1 MDRRTIEIELT
12 SIFRELFEDEN
23 LVLTNEMT
31 ANDIEKWDSLNHMLL
46 IQKIQ
51 AKFNVKFGLKEVVGL
66 KTVGQI
72 IEAIDVKINKL

>member
-1 MDRRTIEIELT
+1 MDRKTIEIELT

-51 AKFNVKFGLKEVVGL
+51 GKFNIKFGLKEVVGL

-72 IEAIDVKINKL
+72 IDAVDKKLN

>member
-1 MDRRTIEIELT
+1 MDRKTIEIELT

-51 AKFNVKFGLKEVVGL
+51 GKFSIKFGLKEVVGL

-72 IEAIDVKINKL
+72 IDAVEKKLN